1 MRRIVSHTVTSILI
15 TSWPVFSSST
25 FKSKR
30 FITPRTSG
38 NNGPI
43 YDYIPLSELQLCAQC
58 VLKVNGVSRRFFPA
72 KREAPQNYA
81 QLKKCYNIIISW
93 FGGYNIYDLF
103 FFSLFSCSASS
114 ALACSMIQP
123 TIHVWE
129 SSYRR
134 APSHWDTPHSPL
146 FWSSAQHTCWARSFG
161 MRKWIVCA
169 ERCLLTNH

>member
-103 FFSLFSCSASS
+103 FFFTFQLLC
-114 ALACSMIQP
+114 
-123 TIHVWE
+123 
-129 SSYRR
+129 
-134 APSHWDTPHSPL
+134 
-146 FWSSAQHTCWARSFG
+146 
-161 MRKWIVCA
+161 IVCIGLFDDPA
-169 ERCLLTNH
+169 NNSRVRIFVSPRTIALGYATFATFLIISATYLLGKVIRDA